1 MKKHL
6 LKYLLAM
13 FILIGASATTNAQTR
28 IYVKV
33 RPTAVVTTRTVAPHT
48 NYIWV
53 GDEWIIKNGAYVH
66 VGGHWVAPRRGYV
79 WVPGHWATEKRGD
92 YWIRGHWRRV

>member
-13 FILIGASATTNAQTR
+13 FILTGVCSTTYAQTR

-33 RPTAVVTTRTVAPHT
+33 RPTEVITTQTVAPHS
-48 NYIWV
+48 NYVWI
-53 GDEWIIKNGAYVH
+53 GDEWKMRNGGYVH
-66 VGGHWVAPRRGYV
+66 VAGHWMAPRKGYV
-79 WVPGHWATEKRGD
+79 WIPGHWATEARGD
-92 YWIRGHWRRV
+92 YWVRGHWRKV